1 MTYYS
6 QLSIIEATFFLPR
19 RHADTDI
26 GLLPLLLQIPARR
39 DLTLRRAELELT
51 VSESTKTIFDLENI
65 TEGEMTQ
72 RELRFQ
78 SEFRRGR
85 RRSRIFMATLIVLLV
100 LGFIISFNVGRFNVE
115 PRGVLESLIKGIRLG
130 PGRIEEWADAR
141 DTVVWLVRMPRILAA
156 ILVGGALA
164 VAGATYQGLFRNPM
178 VSPDILGAS
187 AGASVGACFMML
199 LNQGSAM
206 IQVGAFVMGI
216 VAVALS
222 YFLSKAVGRGS
233 NMVLLLVLCGMTVNT
248 LFQAVVSII
257 KYLADVDSQ
266 LPAMT
271 YWLMGSLA
279 KVNYGDLLFF
289 AVTFIVGLIPIMALR
304 WRLNVL
310 SFGEDEA
317 KAMGVNVGAVRLIS
331 IVCATLLTAAVVS
344 IAGTIGWVGLMIP
357 HLVRFIVGP
366 NNKTLIPM
374 SLLTGGLFMLI
385 VDDFCRS
392 LLSYE
397 IPLGVLTSLLGA
409 PFFIFILYKRKGAS

>member
-1 MTYYS
+1 M
-6 QLSIIEATFFLPR
+6 EATFFLPR
-19 RHADTDI
+19 RYADTDI